1 MSLAS
6 GVGATH
12 LLAEFVALMAS
23 VSDER
28 RAMQVAAE
36 HAASA
41 AEAEV
46 CAVLRDGDVVS
57 VGFPRRECPADLMRE
72 LAQSGARQAHLPGV
86 GDCHLAV
93 ATMSGEVS
101 GHLLLA
107 RLQDPFGP
115 DEISL
120 LRATARVL
128 SLSLTMME
136 TLAAERR
143 LREHSDRQA
152 AENARLLRELEA
164 RQALVEA
171 LRRIEAAIA
180 RRDPLREILDTIT
193 EAGHAL
199 LHGQTSTLRLLAGP
213 DSDDLRLAAM
223 AGATESELGR
233 RVTRI
238 AAPLTDAAMS
248 HRRLVAVD
256 DGSGELPAAAATM
269 ACPVMEND
277 VVVGALTVARA
288 PGQAPFTDGDR
299 EALLALADHAGMAVT
314 DAAAVRAV
322 HEAQLDP
329 LTGLPNRVMFTN
341 RLEQALLEAHDQGET
356 AGVLFIDL
364 DRFKPVNDS
373 LGHAA
378 GDALLAEVARRLR
391 SCLRD
396 GDTSSRL
403 GGDEFA
409 VLLPGSTV
417 MESVAVAERVSGQIR
432 SPFEVMG
439 NLVHVS
445 ASIGVAVSTPG
456 QDAAQ
461 VLHDADIAM
470 YRAKKLG
477 EGELQVYVPEMH
489 ADLLN
494 RMQLETDLSTAL
506 VHRQLVTRYSAVV
519 DLSSGSL
526 AAVAVAPYWQHP
538 QRGLLAPEEFLA
550 LSAKTDV
557 GGRIERWLLAQGCR
571 ELAAWRRSGGA
582 DVGLHLRLE
591 AHQLTDERF
600 RAAAQNVLGLSG
612 LTPGDL
618 TFEVSARVLADEAE
632 KVAAHVARWQRDGFR
647 IAVREFGSAPFALA
661 DLCGVAPDLVKID
674 VGGTTPLLSADG
686 CRRLVAAARQFSD
699 VVVAQDVG
707 SQEEVAELV
716 AGGCTYGQGG
726 FLGPPMSTEELAS
739 RFPAPVATG

>member
-46 CAVLRDGDVVS
+46 CAVLRDGEVVS

-72 LAQSGARQAHLPGV
+72 LAQSGVRRAHLPGV
-86 GDCHLAV
+86 GECHLAV

-107 RLQDPFGP
+107 RLQDPFSP

-143 LREHSDRQA
+143 LREHSDQQA

-180 RRDPLREILDTIT
+180 RRDPLREVLDTIT
-193 EAGHAL
+193 EAGHLL
-199 LHGQTSTLRLLAGP
+199 LHAQTSALRLLAAP
-213 DSDDLRLAAM
+213 DSDDLRLAAV
-223 AGATESELGR
+223 AGATETELGR
-233 RVTRI
+233 RVARS

-248 HRRLVAVD
+248 HRRLVGVD
-256 DGSGELPAAAATM
+256 DGSNELPGTAATM
-269 ACPVMEND
+269 SCPVMEND
-277 VVVGALTVARA
+277 VVVGALTIGRA
-288 PGQAPFTDGDR
+288 SGQAPFTEGDR

-329 LTGLPNRVMFTN
+329 LTGLPNRAMFTG
-341 RLEQALLEAHDQGET
+341 RLEQALLDAHDRGET

-378 GDALLAEVARRLR
+378 GDALLTEVARRLR

-409 VLLPGSTV
+409 VLLPGADV
-417 MESVAVAERVSGQIR
+417 ADAVAVAERVSGQIR
-432 SPFEVMG
+432 SPFEVLG

-445 ASIGVAVSTPG
+445 ASIGVAVSTAG

-477 EGELQVYVPEMH
+477 EGETQVYVPEMH
-489 ADLLN
+489 ADMLN
-494 RMQLETDLSTAL
+494 RLQLETDLSTAL
-506 VHRQLVTRYSAVV
+506 VHRQLVTRYSPVI
-519 DLSSGSL
+519 DLASGSV
-526 AAVAVAPYWQHP
+526 AAVTVAPYWQHP

-550 LSAKTDV
+550 LSAKTEV

-571 ELAAWRRSGGA
+571 ELAAWRKAGGTTA
-582 DVGLHLRLE
+582 GLHLRLE

-600 RAAAQNVLGLSG
+600 RAAAQNVLGLNG

-618 TFEVSARVLADEAE
+618 TFEVSAQVLADEAE
-632 KVAAHVARWQRDGFR
+632 KVSAHIARWQRDGFK
-647 IAVREFGSAPFALA
+647 IAVRDFGSAPFALA

-674 VGGTTPLLSADG
+674 LAGSTPALPPEAR
-686 CRRLVAAARQFSD
+686 RRLIAAARQFSD
-699 VVVAQDVG
+699 VVVAQVVG
-707 SQEEVAELV
+707 TKEQIPELI
-716 AGGCTYGQGG
+716 AGGCRYGEGG
-726 FLGPPMSTEELAS
+726 VLSSPVSAADLA
-739 RFPAPVATG
+739 REFPAKDGQD

>member
-1 MSLAS
+1 MRMAS

-46 CAVLRDGDVVS
+46 CAVLRDDDVVS
-57 VGFPRRECPADLMRE
+57 VGFPRRQCPTGLVRE
-72 LAQSGARQAHLPGV
+72 LAQSGARRAQLPGV

-107 RLQDPFGP
+107 RLQDPFSP

-136 TLAAERR
+136 TLTAERR

-152 AENARLLRELEA
+152 AENARLVRELEA
-164 RQALVEA
+164 RQALVES
-171 LRRIEAAIA
+171 LRRIEGAIA

-193 EAGHAL
+193 EAGHLL
-199 LHGQTSTLRLLAGP
+199 LHGRTSTLRLLAAP
-213 DSDDLRLAAM
+213 DSEDLRLAAS
-223 AGATESELGR
+223 AGATESELGM
-233 RVTRI
+233 RVPRS

-248 HRRLVAVD
+248 HRRLVALD
-256 DGSGELPAAAATM
+256 DGSGELPGAAATM
-269 ACPVMEND
+269 ACPVVEND
-277 VVVGALTVARA
+277 TVVGALTVGRTA
-288 PGQAPFTDGDR
+288 GQPPFTDADR

-329 LTGLPNRVMFTN
+329 LTGLPNRVMFTG
-341 RLEQALLEAHDQGET
+341 RLEQSLLEGHDRGET
-356 AGVLFIDL
+356 VGVLFIDL

-378 GDALLAEVARRLR
+378 GDELLAEVARRLR

-409 VLLPGSTV
+409 VLLPAAGLADA
-417 MESVAVAERVSGQIR
+417 VAVAERISGQIR
-432 SPFEVMG
+432 APFEVLG
-439 NLVHVS
+439 NLVHVN
-445 ASIGVAVSTPG
+445 ASIGVAVSTAG

-461 VLHDADIAM
+461 VLHDADVAM
-470 YRAKKLG
+470 YRSKKLG
-477 EGELQVYVPEMH
+477 EGHLQVYVPEMH
-489 ADLLN
+489 ADMLN
-494 RMQLETDLSTAL
+494 RVQLETDLSTAL
-506 VHRQLVTRYSAVV
+506 VHRRLVTRYAPVV
-519 DLSSGSL
+519 DLASGEV
-526 AAVAVAPYWQHP
+526 VAVAAAPYWEHP
-538 QRGLLAPEEFLA
+538 QRGLLAPADFLPLA
-550 LSAKTDV
+550 AETAV
-557 GGRIERWLLAQGCR
+557 GGRIQRWLLAQGCR
-571 ELAAWRRSGGA
+571 ELAAWRHTGVTGL
-582 DVGLHLRLE
+582 GLHLQLD
-591 AHQLTDERF
+591 AHQLVDERF
-600 RAAAQNVLGLSG
+600 RAGAQNVLGLNG
-612 LTPGDL
+612 LAPADV

-647 IAVREFGSAPFALA
+647 IAVRDFGSAPFALA

-674 VGGTTPLLSADG
+674 LASLGPALTPDG
-686 CRRLVAAARQFSD
+686 RRRLVAAARQFSE
-699 VVVAQDVG
+699 VVVAQEVG
-707 SQEEVAELV
+707 PEEEVAALLA
-716 AGGCTYGQGG
+716 AGCGFGQGG
-726 FLGPPMSTEELAS
+726 ALGPPVSAGELAG
-739 RFPAPVATG
+739 RLPVPV